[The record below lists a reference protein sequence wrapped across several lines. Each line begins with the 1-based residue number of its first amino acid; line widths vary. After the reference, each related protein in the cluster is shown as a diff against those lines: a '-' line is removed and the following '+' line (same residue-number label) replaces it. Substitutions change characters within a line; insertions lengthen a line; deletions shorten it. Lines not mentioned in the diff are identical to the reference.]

1 MPVKGTAAII
11 DLDVLHQEAIALLK
25 ELISTPSFSREEG
38 PTADLIEAFLLR
50 HGHRPQRQ
58 GNNVW
63 CIAGNHAAD
72 APLLLLNSHH
82 DTVKPV
88 AGWTKD
94 PFAPVVEEETLYGL
108 GSNDAGGSAVSL
120 LAAFL
125 YLSSQDQL
133 PYKLVV
139 AITAEEEVSGQGG
152 VQSILPLLGEVALAV
167 VGEPTSL
174 DLAIAERGLMVL
186 NCIARG
192 KAGHAARNEGE
203 NAIYKALADI
213 AWFRSYQFP
222 ESSSVLGPVKMSVT
236 QIQAG
241 TQHNVVPDECR
252 FVVDVRT
259 NECYRNEELLALI
272 RQQVGVEVTPR
283 STRLNSSGISPAHP
297 LVQKA
302 KSLGMQLYGSPTLSD
317 QALMP
322 FPSVKLG
329 PGDSARSHTAN
340 EYILLSEIRAG
351 IQCYIRLLQ
360 DLHF

>member
-1 MPVKGTAAII
+1 MPVDSI
-11 DLDVLHQEAIALLK
+11 DTLHGEAVELLK
-25 ELISTPSFSREEG
+25 ALISTPSFSREEG
-38 PTADLIEAFLLR
+38 ITADLIESFLQK
-50 HGHRPQRQ
+50 HGHQPKRQ
-58 GNNVW
+58 GHNVW
-63 CIAGNHAAD
+63 CVAANHEAA
-72 APLLLLNSHH
+72 APILLLNSHH

-94 PFAPVVEEETLYGL
+94 PFAPLVEEDILYGL
-108 GSNDAGGSAVSL
+108 GSNDAGASAVSL

-125 YLSSQDQL
+125 YLSKLPKL
-133 PYKLVV
+133 PYQLMV
-139 AITAEEEVSGQGG
+139 AITAEEEVSGPGG
-152 VQSILPLLGEVALAV
+152 VQSVLPQLGEVALAV

-186 NCIARG
+186 DCVARG
-192 KAGHAARNEGE
+192 RAGHAARNEGE

-213 AWFRSYQFP
+213 EWFRTHQFSKTS
-222 ESSSVLGPVKMSVT
+222 EVLGPIKMSVT
-236 QIQAG
+236 QVQAG

-259 NECYRNEELLALI
+259 NECYRNVELLELI
-272 RQQVGVEVTPR
+272 RLQVGAEVTPR
-283 STRLNSSGISPAHP
+283 STRLNSSGIAQDHP

-302 KSLGMQLYGSPTLSD
+302 LGMGIGLYGSPTLSD

-322 FPSVKLG
+322 FPSVKIG

-340 EYILLSEIRAG
+340 EYIRLSEIRAG
-351 IQCYIRLLQ
+351 IERYIALLE